1 MNRST
6 LSKCDLKRRIMEYDF
21 ALYDLNL
28 YLDTHP
34 SDSDTIMTFR
44 ALRNTYDQLVDE
56 YVHRFGPL
64 TAKQVTSD
72 NYWTWVSEPWPW
84 EGGAD

>member
-1 MNRST
+1 MNRQM
-6 LSKCDLKRRIMEYDF
+6 LSRCDLMHKIMMFDF

-34 SDSDTIMTFR
+34 SDSDT
-44 ALRNTYDQLVDE
+44 LRTYNNLKTTYERLVDE
-56 YVHRFGPL
+56 YVERFGPL

-72 NYWTWVSEPWPW
+72 NYWTWISEPWPW
-84 EGGAD
+84 EGGV